1 MRAIASA
8 IGALRS
14 KLPVRL
20 EPGPGGV
27 QLSGRHAR
35 SATTIHGW
43 PSVLV
48 GLLVGGLGFTV
59 IAVAAGVL
67 TIRQLGSERVPSLLI
82 ASVGAVFALA
92 GTSLVVHGIHGARRM
107 ARVRRLRAAH
117 PHEPWWW
124 DHAWDERASI
134 DDTGARAGRWF
145 NAAIF
150 MFIFL
155 VPFHWIG
162 FFAPR
167 GPVVFGFFA
176 LLFDIG
182 VVAMLGRAAY
192 LFARRLKY
200 GSGRALFARFPF
212 RPGATLELH
221 VDAPRALPQHAIATA
236 TLRCIQERY
245 VTRGTREDATLSVE
259 CFEIYRDT
267 APAQLA
273 SAVAGGRSLRVR
285 FDLPRDVP
293 TTDLASRPC
302 RYWEVD
308 VEAST
313 DGVDYGARYLVPV
326 Y

>member
-1 MRAIASA
+1 MRSVASA
-8 IGALRS
+8 VAALRS
-14 KLPVRL
+14 KLPVQL

-27 QLSGRHAR
+27 PLIGRQAR
-35 SATTIHGW
+35 SGTTIHGW
-43 PSVLV
+43 PSVVV
-48 GLLVGGLGFTV
+48 GLLVGGVGFT
-59 IAVAAGVL
+59 IMAVAAGVL
-67 TIRQLGSERVPSLLI
+67 TINQSGGRQIPGWLI
-82 ASVGAVFALA
+82 ASIGGVFAFA
-92 GTSLVVHGIHGARRM
+92 GMSLVVHGLHGALRM
-107 ARVRRLRAAH
+107 ARVRQLRAAH

-124 DHAWDERASI
+124 DHTWDESAST

-145 NAAIF
+145 NAAVF
-150 MFIFL
+150 MFMIL
-155 VPFHWIG
+155 APFHWIG

-167 GPVVFGFFA
+167 APLVFGLFA
-176 LLFDIG
+176 LLFDLAIL
-182 VVAMLGRAAY
+182 AMLGRAAY
-192 LFARRLKY
+192 LLARRLKY
-200 GSGRALFARFPF
+200 GSGRAFFERFPF
-212 RPGATLELH
+212 RPGTTLEMH
-221 VDAPRALPQHAIATA
+221 VEAPRALPQHAIATA

-245 VTRGTREDATLSVE
+245 VTNGSREDATLSVE

-273 SAVAGGRSLRVR
+273 SAGAGGRALRVR

-302 RYWEVD
+302 RYWELD